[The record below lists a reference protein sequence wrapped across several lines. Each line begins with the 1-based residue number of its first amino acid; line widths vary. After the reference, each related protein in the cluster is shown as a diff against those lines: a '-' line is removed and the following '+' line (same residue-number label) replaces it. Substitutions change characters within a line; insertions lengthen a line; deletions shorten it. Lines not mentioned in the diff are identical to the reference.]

1 MADQNNGRPFK
12 INGLSYKEVDGEGYK
27 YNKDTATWKKIPK
40 DLWNFKKRAIGKE
53 ERVASAENIGKY
65 TKSKDE
71 SARRSKA
78 SSRAKAKGQKLP
90 SSALPKT
97 VASTRKEIAANARAR
112 DAAKNKNTEPNKPK
126 STSKETP
133 AKPKAAPAKPK
144 ATPRPQSGGVTP
156 AQAKAKKA
164 AADKKKPAISQSDT
178 QWVKKGDM
186 VNGKAVKKGYV
197 SRKDNAEKKVT
208 ARVKLVVDTPGRG
221 KAGDVVRVNRKKRK

>member
-1 MADQNNGRPFK
+1 MADENGGRPFK

-27 YNKDTATWKKIPK
+27 YNKDTATWKKMPK

-53 ERVASAENIGKY
+53 ERVASAEKIGKY

-78 SSRAKAKGQKLP
+78 GSRAKAKGKELP

-112 DAAKNKNTEPNKPK
+112 DAARNKNTEANKPK

-178 QWVKKGDM
+178 QWVKKGDI

-197 SRKDNAEKKVT
+197 SRKDNPEKKVT

-221 KAGDVVRVNRKKRK
+221 KAGDVVRVNRKKKK